1 VAHAVRGEGYRRV
14 HTDQEVPVSEPQY
27 GATPEPTSFQKQSG
41 ASPAPGA
48 DQQPPAASAQ
58 QPPYGQP
65 PAYGEQQPGQPP
77 QYGQPGYGQPPQ
89 YGQPPAY
96 GQPGNGQP
104 AQYGQ
109 QQPPYG
115 APGYPQTGAGF
126 SQELS
131 PSDQRMWA
139 MLAHL
144 SGILFSVVGPL
155 VVWLV
160 QKDKGLFVT
169 EQSKEALNFQIT
181 LLIGYLAAGVLT
193 FIIVGFFLLFV
204 LPVLAVVFGVIAAIA
219 ANKGEN
225 YRYPFTLRLVS

>member
-1 VAHAVRGEGYRRV
+1 MAHAVRGEGYRRV

-65 PAYGEQQPGQPP
+65 PAYG
-77 QYGQPGYGQPPQ
+77 
-89 YGQPPAY
+89 
-96 GQPGNGQP
+96 QPGNGQQP
-104 AQYGQ
+104 QYGQ

-115 APGYPQTGAGF
+115 APGYPQPGAGF
-126 SQELS
+126 GQELS

-155 VVWLV
+155 VIWLV

-169 EQSKEALNFQIT
+169 EQAKEALNFQIT

-193 FIIVGFFLLFV
+193 FLIVGFFLLFV
-204 LPVLAVVFGVIAAIA
+204 LPVLAVVFGVLAAVA
-219 ANKGEN
+219 SNKGEN
-225 YRYPFTLRLVS
+225 YRYPFTLRLVT